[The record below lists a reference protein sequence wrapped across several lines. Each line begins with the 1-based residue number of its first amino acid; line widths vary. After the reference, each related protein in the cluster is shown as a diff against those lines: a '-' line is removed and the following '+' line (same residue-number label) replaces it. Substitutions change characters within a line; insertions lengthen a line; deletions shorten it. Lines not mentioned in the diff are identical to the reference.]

1 MSTFRLYLQ
10 LGFEHISD
18 LNAYDH
24 ILFLVALCAIYRL
37 VHWKIVLI
45 LVTAFTIGHSIALAL
60 SVFEIVSIRTDIIEF
75 LIPVTILMTCIY
87 NVFFGSA
94 YTHVPEIQKD
104 KSLDSLGREDK
115 KEELILKSSKLL
127 NKDLKVKYGIAL
139 LFGLIHGLGFSNYL
153 KETIGALMKGNFSIT
168 KPLLGFNVGL
178 ELGQIAIVF
187 VILSVSY
194 IMLNIVSIKDK
205 HWNYLVSGFAGIV
218 SIYLMTQTKFW

>member
-24 ILFLVALCAIYRL
+24 ILFLVALCAIYRI

-45 LVTAFTIGHSIALAL
+45 LVTAFTIGHSIALAV
-60 SVFEIVSIRTDIIEF
+60 SVLEIVSIRTDIIEF
-75 LIPVTILMTCIY
+75 LIPVTILATCIY
-87 NVFFGSA
+87 NVFNNDDLL
-94 YTHVPEIQKD
+94 E
-104 KSLDSLGREDK
+104 K
-115 KEELILKSSKLL
+115 KNLKI
-127 NKDLKVKYGIAL
+127 KYGIAL

-194 IMLNIVSIKDK
+194 VMMNIISIKDK
-205 HWNYLVSGFAGIV
+205 HWNYLVSGLAGIV